1 VAGKSGEGGWS
12 MAVVKFRVDEDLKAR
27 AFARL
32 EGLGVTPS
40 ELVRELLRYVA
51 ERGELPWELGQVVEK
66 DDGFLATVCERLA
79 RPRRVKVLLEDL

>member
-1 VAGKSGEGGWS
+1 

-27 AFARL
+27 ALARL
-32 EGLGVTPS
+32 GGLGVTPS

-51 ERGELPWELGQVVEK
+51 ERGELPWELESVVVAEE
-66 DDGFLATVCERLA
+66 GFLATVCERLA

>member
-1 VAGKSGEGGWS
+1 

-51 ERGELPWELGQVVEK
+51 ERGELPLGLGAEG
-66 DDGFLATVCERLA
+66 DDCFLAITRERLTS
-79 RPRRVKVLLEDL
+79 PRRVKVLLKDL